1 MKAPTDETLLQ
12 EYAAGKAASFELLV
26 RRHAQELHQFVMR
39 FTRNAVAADDVVQET
54 FLQVHT
60 SASSFDPKR
69 RFKPWLFTI
78 AANKAR
84 DFLRARNRKRE
95 VPLDA
100 QIGGGDD
107 SAGGQRFVELLAGET
122 ATPDDAMGLDEK
134 RRLVKRVVDDMPPKL
149 CEVLILAYYHRFPYK
164 EIADVVGIPLGTVKS
179 RLHAAVAEFGERY
192 RTAASQPAHSQPH
205 TNHGAGGA

>member
-1 MKAPTDETLLQ
+1 MKAPTDETLLR
-12 EYAAGKAASFELLV
+12 EYAAGKVASFELLV
-26 RRHAQELHQFVMR
+26 RRHARELHRFVLR
-39 FTRNAVAADDVVQET
+39 FTRNAVTADDVVQET

-60 SASSFDPKR
+60 SAASFDPGR

-100 QIGGGDD
+100 QVGGDEA
-107 SAGGQRFVELLAGET
+107 SSGQRFVELLSGDSA
-122 ATPDDAMGLDEK
+122 APDEDMGLEEK
-134 RRLVKRVVDDMPPKL
+134 RRLVKAVVDDMPANL
-149 CEVLILAYYHRFPYK
+149 CEVLILAYYHRFSYK
-164 EIADVVGIPLGTVKS
+164 DIAAVVGIPLGTVKS

-192 RTAASQPAHSQPH
+192 RTAQRIRSDSE
-205 TNHGAGGA
+205 N